1 MAPTWDRGRGPAQ
14 RWLRA
19 EEKPQE
25 ALPGTGQKH
34 LLASLATTDIA
45 ADGLQD
51 WGKIKSQPTHA
62 GAGTRLARGWH
73 RAGRTDV
80 TARRLCT
87 GVQGGAAKCVR
98 RLPAGAAAHLG
109 SPAGTEGILGE
120 AASCP
125 AWPEP
130 VCVQTR
136 PPWKGLGI
144 PH

>member
-51 WGKIKSQPTHA
+51 WGKIKGQPTHA
-62 GAGTRLARGWH
+62 GAGTRLA
-73 RAGRTDV
+73 GRT
-80 TARRLCT
+80 
-87 GVQGGAAKCVR
+87 
-98 RLPAGAAAHLG
+98 
-109 SPAGTEGILGE
+109 
-120 AASCP
+120 
-125 AWPEP
+125 
-130 VCVQTR
+130 
-136 PPWKGLGI
+136 
-144 PH
+144 